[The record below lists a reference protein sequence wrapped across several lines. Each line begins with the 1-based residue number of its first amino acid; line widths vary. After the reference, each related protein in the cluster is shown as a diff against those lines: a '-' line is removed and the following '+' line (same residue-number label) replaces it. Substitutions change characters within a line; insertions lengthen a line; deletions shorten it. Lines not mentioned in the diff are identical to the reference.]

1 MAKPYEGSLLTEKCD
16 ILVPAASEK
25 QLTAANAGQ
34 VQAKVRWQHMQ
45 MAIMIFFFLNY
56 WKKALVIN
64 SNLEIKAGHLLID
77 VYKYK
82 ILFLLLL
89 CWHWSVKPLCCTIG
103 HMFNGFRLLL
113 KVPMVQQQSKQTK
126 SSLTETFLSF
136 QYVYFT
142 LANTCTV

>member
-45 MAIMIFFFLNY
+45 MAIMIIFFKLL
-56 WKKALVIN
+56 KKALVIN
-64 SNLEIKAGHLLID
+64 SNLDIKAGHLLIE
-77 VYKYK
+77 VYEYK

-89 CWHWSVKPLCCTIG
+89 C
-103 HMFNGFRLLL
+103 
-113 KVPMVQQQSKQTK
+113 
-126 SSLTETFLSF
+126 
-136 QYVYFT
+136 
-142 LANTCTV
+142 

>member
-45 MAIMIFFFLNY
+45 MAIMIFIFLNY

-64 SNLEIKAGHLLID
+64 SNLDIKAII
-77 VYKYK
+77 Y
-82 ILFLLLL
+82 
-89 CWHWSVKPLCCTIG
+89 
-103 HMFNGFRLLL
+103 R
-113 KVPMVQQQSKQTK
+113 
-126 SSLTETFLSF
+126 SL
-136 QYVYFT
+136 
-142 LANTCTV
+142 